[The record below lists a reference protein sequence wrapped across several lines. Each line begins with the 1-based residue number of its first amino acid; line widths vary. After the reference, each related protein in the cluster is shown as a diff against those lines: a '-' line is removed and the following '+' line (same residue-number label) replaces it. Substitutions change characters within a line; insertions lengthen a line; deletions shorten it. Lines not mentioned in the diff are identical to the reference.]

1 MVSIVDLGMIGAIS
15 VDRATGAVSVELLP
29 TFVGCPAL
37 GLIQASVAD
46 RLATFEVPV
55 HLETTFRIPWTS
67 DRITPEGRRAL
78 ATAGIAGPSA
88 HRRGPLSVLRI
99 GPGGHGL
106 LVRPDA
112 MPVAALLPRLPP
124 AIRGD
129 EAGLMMAAT
138 PPGSVIV
145 GVVGMGTMGSG
156 IAQLALEAG
165 HPVVMHDVDAAAI
178 EAGRTRIRG
187 GLERRAARL
196 DLDPES
202 ADAWVEGRLARLEGA
217 PTLDDLAAAGP
228 GLVVEAALE
237 DLAAKQTIF
246 RTLDGVVLVD
256 TILATNTSALSV
268 GAIADATSRPDRVIG
283 LHFFNPAPVMPLV
296 EVIAASRSAS
306 AAVDRAASI
315 VTAWGKVPVRCRDTP
330 GFIVNRVNRPF
341 TLEALAILAEGG
353 TTIEAIDA
361 AIRAAGYPMGPF
373 ELMDLVGIDVNLAA
387 ARGVF
392 DGFVAA
398 GDPAAER
405 FRPSPI
411 QATLV
416 AAGHLGRK
424 TDEGFYRYDGEGRRV
439 GPAPEFA
446 AQDDRGG
453 VGDATRSRSR
463 SASRWRS

>member
-1 MVSIVDLGMIGAIS
+1 
-15 VDRATGAVSVELLP
+15 
-29 TFVGCPAL
+29 
-37 GLIQASVAD
+37 
-46 RLATFEVPV
+46 
-55 HLETTFRIPWTS
+55 
-67 DRITPEGRRAL
+67 
-78 ATAGIAGPSA
+78 
-88 HRRGPLSVLRI
+88 
-99 GPGGHGL
+99 
-106 LVRPDA
+106 
-112 MPVAALLPRLPP
+112 
-124 AIRGD
+124 
-129 EAGLMMAAT
+129 MMAAT

-202 ADAWVEGRLARLEGA
+202 ADSWVEGRLARLEGRR
-217 PTLDDLAAAGP
+217 TLDGLAAAGP

-296 EVIAASRSAS
+296 EVIAASRSAP
-306 AAVDRAASI
+306 AVVDRAASI

-341 TLEALAILAEGG
+341 TLEALAILSDGA

-361 AIRAAGYPMGPF
+361 AMRAAGYPMGPF

-398 GDPAAER
+398 GDPTAER
-405 FRPSPI
+405 FRPSAI
-411 QATLV
+411 QASLV
-416 AAGHLGRK
+416 ADGHLGRK
-424 TDEGFYRYDGEGRRV
+424 TDEGFYRYDGEGRLV
-439 GPAPEFA
+439 GPAAEFA
-446 AQDDRGG
+446 AHEIAEASPNEIEVAERIALAVVNEAYRALGDGVATTTDIDLAMRLGAGHPVGPFERATGLGG
-453 VGDATRSRSR
+453 PAGVVAALRRWATDGPRFEPAPALVAA
-463 SASRWRS
+463 AS